1 MYVIFTMLND
11 IKLAMTEMKIKI
23 FNYTVGELIE
33 ILKEYP
39 IDMPVIVSGYENG
52 YENFYHPTVQKVE
65 HLLENMYWDGE
76 FQIDE
81 NGVDALIL
89 EREER
94 ND

>member
-1 MYVIFTMLND
+1 MLND

-65 HLLENMYWDGE
+65 HLPENMYWDGE

-81 NGVDALIL
+81 NGINALIL